1 MKAGVGMQSDLVL
14 ERSRS
19 KMGKWVQGLKE
30 KLELLLFQRGLL
42 LFAIGF
48 LLGRAVILTQVT
60 PFALPFFGAVFFL
73 KKERTVMIIMA
84 LLAGAVSTSNIENT
98 GFIMI
103 GILFFLIINRFI
115 KLSSLSLI
123 KTLPVLV
130 FLTSMMGRLVLS
142 LIMEGTLANTNWILA
157 VVEGALG
164 MILTI
169 IFIQSIPIISVKKRT
184 QALKNEEI
192 ISFIILLATMLTGTI
207 GWVVYG
213 FSIENILSRYLVLI
227 FAYVGGA
234 AIGSTVGV
242 VTGLILALANVA
254 SLYQMSMLAFSGLLG
269 GLLKDGRK
277 IGVGMGLLI
286 GTLLIALYGSG
297 PELLYPNL
305 IESGIAVLLF
315 FCTPS
320 RITSQLSK
328 YIPGTVEHANEQQQY
343 LRKVRDVT
351 ASRVEQFSSLFQ
363 ALSTSFSDSDTVPE
377 EQSEREV
384 DYFLSHVTEKTCQT
398 CFKKETCWA
407 RDFDTTYSHMT
418 NIMEELEQTTEI
430 RNHGLKRD
438 FDQHCIKANKVIEI
452 IGKEMSHYQANRMLK
467 KQVRESRKI
476 VADQLLGVSQ
486 VMGDFAKEIQ
496 KERDNLH
503 QQEDQIIDA
512 IQSMGLEVGQVEIYS
527 LEEGNVDIEMKIPA
541 CGGRGE
547 GEKVIAPMLSDIL
560 KENIIVKKEV
570 CAEHEHQTCHLYF
583 GSAREYLVETGVAN
597 AAKGGAWISGDS
609 HSTIE
614 LGAGKYAI
622 AISDGMGNGERAHK
636 ESTETIQLL
645 QKILHSGID
654 ETVAIKSVNSVL
666 SLRNTD
672 EIFSTLD
679 LAMVDLQDASAK
691 FLKIGSI
698 PSFIK
703 RGDRVMMVESANLP
717 MGIIPEFDVEV
728 VSEQLKAGDLLIMM
742 SDGIYEG
749 VKNIENPEFWMKRK
763 IRELTTDKPQEV
775 ADLIM
780 EEVIRTEYG
789 RIDDDMTVVV
799 AKVKRNIPKWSTIP
813 IYSAP
818 SFRKKKAQ

>member
-1 MKAGVGMQSDLVL
+1 MQSELVM
-14 ERSRS
+14 ERSKSRV
-19 KMGKWVQGLKE
+19 GKWIHGTKSR
-30 KLELLLFQRGLL
+30 LETILFQRGLL
-42 LFAIGF
+42 LFVIGF

-60 PFALPFFGAVFFL
+60 PFAIPFFGAVFFL
-73 KKERTVMIIMA
+73 RRERAPMIIAA
-84 LLAGAVSTSNIENT
+84 LLAGAISTSNLQNT
-98 GFIMI
+98 AFIMC
-103 GILFFLIINRFI
+103 GILVFLIINRFV
-115 KLSSLSLI
+115 KLSSLSLV
-123 KTLPVLV
+123 KTLPILV
-130 FLTSMMGRLVLS
+130 FATSMIGRLILS
-142 LIMEGTLANTNWILA
+142 LLTERTLANTNWILA
-157 VVEGALG
+157 AVEGALG

-169 IFIQSIPIISVKKRT
+169 IFIQSIPVLSIKKRT

-297 PELLYPNL
+297 PEFLYPNL
-305 IESGIAVLLF
+305 MESVIAVLLF
-315 FCTPS
+315 FFTPS
-320 RITSQLSK
+320 KVTSQLSK

-351 ASRVEQFSSLFQ
+351 ANRVEQFSNLFQ
-363 ALSTSFSDSDTVPE
+363 ALSSSFTDSDVQADD
-377 EQSEREV
+377 QSEREV
-384 DYFLSHVTEKTCQT
+384 DYFLSHVTEKTCQN

-407 RDFDTTYSHMT
+407 KNFDATYGYMT
-418 NIMEELEQTTEI
+418 GIMEELEQTTELT
-430 RNHGLKRD
+430 NYSLKRD
-438 FDQHCIKANKVIEI
+438 FDKHCIKANKVIDI
-452 IGKEMSHYQANRMLK
+452 IGKEMSHYHANRLLK

-476 VADQLLGVSQ
+476 VADQLRGVSH
-486 VMGDFAKEIQ
+486 VMGDFAREIQ

-503 QQEDQIIDA
+503 QQEEQIMDA
-512 IQSMGLEVGQVEIYS
+512 IQSMGLEVGQVEIYC
-527 LEEGNVDIEMKIPA
+527 LDEGNVDIEMKIPA

-560 KENIIVKKEV
+560 KENIIVKREV
-570 CAEHEHQTCHLYF
+570 CAEHEHDTCHLYF
-583 GSAREYLVETGVAN
+583 GSAKDFVIETGVAN
-597 AAKGGAWISGDS
+597 AAKGGAWLSGDS

-622 AISDGMGNGERAHK
+622 AISDGMGNGERAHQ

-672 EIFSTLD
+672 EMFSTLD
-679 LAMVDLQDASAK
+679 LAMIDLQDASAK

-703 RGDRVMMVESANLP
+703 RGDRVMMVESGNLP

-763 IRELTTDKPQEV
+763 IRELDTDKPQEI

-789 RIDDDMTVVV
+789 RIDDDMTIVV
-799 AKVKRNIPKWSTIP
+799 ARIKRNIPKWSTIP

>member
-1 MKAGVGMQSDLVL
+1 MQSELVM

-19 KMGKWVQGLKE
+19 RMGKWIQGIKG
-30 KLELLLFQRGLL
+30 KLELILFQRGLL

-60 PFALPFFGAVFFL
+60 PFAIPFFGAVFFL
-73 KKERTVMIIMA
+73 KRDRAPMIMVS
-84 LLAGAVSTSNIENT
+84 LLAGAVSTSNLGNT
-98 GFIMI
+98 AFIML
-103 GILFFLIINRFI
+103 GILVFLIINRFV
-115 KLSSLSLI
+115 KLSSLSLV
-123 KTLPVLV
+123 KTLPILV
-130 FLTSMMGRLVLS
+130 FTTSMLGRLILS
-142 LIMEGTLANTNWILA
+142 LLTERTLANTNWILA

-169 IFIQSIPIISVKKRT
+169 IFIQSIPVLSMKKRT

-213 FSIENILSRYLVLI
+213 FSIENILSRYLVLM

-242 VTGLILALANVA
+242 VTGLILALANVT

-277 IGVGMGLLI
+277 IGVGLGLLI

-305 IESGIAVLLF
+305 MESAIAILLF

-320 RITSQLSK
+320 KITSQLSK

-351 ASRVEQFSSLFQ
+351 ANRVEQFSSLFQ
-363 ALSTSFSDSDTVPE
+363 ALSRSFTDEDGQPDD
-377 EQSEREV
+377 QSEREI

-407 RDFDTTYSHMT
+407 KNFDTTYQYMT
-418 NIMEELEQTTEI
+418 GIMKELEHTTELN
-430 RNHGLKRD
+430 NHSLKRD
-438 FDQHCIKANKVIEI
+438 FDKHCNKSSKVIDI
-452 IGKEMSHYQANRMLK
+452 IGKEMSHYHANRMLK

-476 VADQLLGVSQ
+476 VADQLLGVSH

-503 QQEDQIIDA
+503 QQEEQIMDA
-512 IQSMGLEVGQVEIYS
+512 IQSMGLEVGQIEIYS

-570 CAEHEHQTCHLYF
+570 CAEHEHETCHLYF
-583 GSAREYLVETGVAN
+583 ASARDFIVETGVAN

-622 AISDGMGNGERAHK
+622 AISDGMGNGERAHQ

-679 LAMVDLQDASAK
+679 LAMIDLQDASAK

-703 RGDRVMMVESANLP
+703 RGDRVLMVESGNLP

-763 IRELTTDKPQEV
+763 IRELATDKPQEI

-789 RIDDDMTVVV
+789 RIDDDMTIVV
-799 AKVKRNIPKWSTIP
+799 ARVKRNIPKWSTIP